1 MLSDFPEAEG
11 SKIKRERKIL
21 HPERNY
27 FQQTGLFFTLIS
39 GNKIV

>member
-21 HPERNY
+21 HPERND
-27 FQQTGLFFTLIS
+27 FRQRGLFFTLIS
-39 GNKIV
+39 RNKVV